1 MNEMGIALE
10 LLGVGMVTVFVILA
24 LVVILGDLI
33 IRFVNKFMP
42 EVEKVIVAKNTA
54 QVVDNNSKK
63 MAAIVAA
70 VSKITNGTGRVSN
83 IEKL

>member
-1 MNEMGIALE
+1 
-10 LLGVGMVTVFVILA
+10 
-24 LVVILGDLI
+24 
-33 IRFVNKFMP
+33 MP

-54 QVVDNNSKK
+54 PVAEINSKK